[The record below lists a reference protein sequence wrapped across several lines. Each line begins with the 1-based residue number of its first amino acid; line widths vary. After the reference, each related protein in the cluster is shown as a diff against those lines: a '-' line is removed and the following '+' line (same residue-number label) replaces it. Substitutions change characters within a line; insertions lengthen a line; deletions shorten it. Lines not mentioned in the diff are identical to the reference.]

1 MGRFL
6 PVAILLFSVI
16 SAILWF
22 NFRSMDLTQEKLEI
36 QNATQAP
43 PDDPT
48 PPYPDLK
55 AVPPKPELSSPE
67 SKPQEPEQIGR
78 QTSPPIVPNP
88 RQDLEIFSLN
98 SHTKPAKATAVTEE
112 RAKKKINNFVS
123 TSHDDENNENMKERI
138 SPKPDIQLSEDTTFQ
153 ASTPH
158 DTKRQA
164 VESIYAEKKTH
175 ITEQKISAPHST
187 RIDSNTP
194 MRKEMLKPPPIV
206 KKSQKQL
213 LIETAESI
221 TSLLSKDENSSQD
234 KVRAENLKVLDAKP
248 EEPLVSPRLSI
259 DLMRYDSKTRTLLL
273 AGDSQKIK
281 EELAIVYNGKHAA
294 TITPGAQGQWTSE
307 KHIEESGS
315 IMIEI
320 SRSSYFNSG
329 APDPAA
335 QVASIFIPQT
345 NFTPIAKR
353 THDKSHS
360 TTQEYTQAQ
369 EHTQSTLTQKLPKD
383 EPQENSEPLLAILNT
398 IDGQVLLKSDIRPA
412 LHGYGISRLSYDFF
426 GNIHIEGKAPA
437 YNAVWLYL
445 NNALFD
451 QVRSN
456 KQGHWRSMPQ
466 RKRLNVG
473 KYILRA
479 DFIDDA
485 GNVIQRFEQKFTRQ
499 PTIWDTQGRVS
510 IEIKRGD
517 MLWTIASKA
526 YGTGEKY
533 TLIFEQNRKKIKDPN
548 LIYPQQVFDLVRN
561 E

>member
-22 NFRSMDLTQEKLEI
+22 DFRGMDLAQEKLETP
-36 QNATQAP
+36 NVTQAP
-43 PDDPT
+43 LGDPT
-48 PPYPDLK
+48 LPYPALK
-55 AVPPKPELSSPE
+55 AVPAKPKLSSPE
-67 SKPQEPEQIGR
+67 SKPEEPEQIGR
-78 QTSPPIVPNP
+78 QTSPPIVPKP

-98 SHTKPAKATAVTEE
+98 SHAKPAKATAVTKEN
-112 RAKKKINNFVS
+112 AKKKTNNFVS

-138 SPKPDIQLSEDTTFQ
+138 SPKPDIPLSEDTTFQ

-158 DTKRQA
+158 DTKHHA
-164 VESIYAEKKTH
+164 VESIYAEKKTR
-175 ITEQKISAPHST
+175 IREQKIPAPQST
-187 RIDSNTP
+187 RIDRDTP
-194 MRKEMLKPPPIV
+194 MRKEMLKPPPIA

-213 LIETAESI
+213 LIETAKSI
-221 TSLLSKDENSSQD
+221 TSLLSKDESNPQD
-234 KVRAENLKVLDAKP
+234 EVRAEDLKVLDAKP

-259 DLMRYDSKTRTLLL
+259 DLVRYDSKTRTLLL

-281 EELAIVYNGKHAA
+281 EELAIAYNGKHA
-294 TITPGAQGQWTSE
+294 TMITPGAQGQWTSE

-320 SRSSYFNSG
+320 SRSSYFNRG

-353 THDKSHS
+353 AHDKSHS
-360 TTQEYTQAQ
+360 TTQE
-369 EHTQSTLTQKLPKD
+369 HTQSVLTQKLQKN

-398 IDGQVLLKSDIRPA
+398 IDGQVLLKSDTRPA
-412 LHGYGISRLSYDFF
+412 LHDHGISRLSYDFF